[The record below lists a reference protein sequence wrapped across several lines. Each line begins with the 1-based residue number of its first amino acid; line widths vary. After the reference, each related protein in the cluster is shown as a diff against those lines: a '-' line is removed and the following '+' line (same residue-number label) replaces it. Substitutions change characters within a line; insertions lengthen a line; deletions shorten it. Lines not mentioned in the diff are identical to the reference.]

1 MEMLVIRTIMSY
13 EFLGETTSY
22 QTVRNIYSIFGS
34 NVITLERILYMFTK
48 FCKNFYLTCMSRVAQ
63 NQELIIKK

>member
-1 MEMLVIRTIMSY
+1 MQMLEIRTIMSY

-34 NVITLERILYMFTK
+34 SVITL
-48 FCKNFYLTCMSRVAQ
+48 
-63 NQELIIKK
+63 